1 MDTTLTGNYD
11 YDRVSMEL
19 YCLYWAAIFYPYII
33 YVHYTPMIPPKSMAL
48 AIQRKSPIYKLKGE
62 FPNIK
67 EMSLELAV
75 KRYKKLWKNILFL

>member
-1 MDTTLTGNYD
+1 
-11 YDRVSMEL
+11 
-19 YCLYWAAIFYPYII
+19 
-33 YVHYTPMIPPKSMAL
+33 MIPPKSMAL

-75 KRYKKLWKNILFL
+75 KRYKKL